1 MQSDLFGTHPT
12 TPPLPLAT
20 RMRPRT
26 LEEFVGQAH
35 LLGEGMPIRRAIEQG
50 ALGSV
55 ILWAPPGCG
64 KTSLAYL
71 IAHYTDAFVEA
82 HSAVTAGV
90 ADIRKAAERA
100 RQRLKT
106 AGQPTLL
113 LLDEIHHF
121 SRTQQDAL
129 LGYLEDGTFTLVGAT
144 TENPFLALSNALLSR
159 ARVLTLK
166 PLSEAEVRLLIE
178 RALHDAERGL
188 GARRL
193 QIAPDAREHLVRC
206 ANGDAR
212 LALNLLETAALQ
224 TPDEGTIALPVIE
237 QLLQKPML
245 RYDQQGDYH
254 YDTISAYIKSVR
266 GSDPDAALHYL
277 ARTLLAGEDP
287 RFIVRRLL
295 ILASEDIGNA
305 NPTALVLAAAGA
317 QAVERVGM
325 PEAQIILGHL
335 TTYLACSPKSNASYV
350 ALKRA
355 LEDARTKPLTPIP
368 MHLRNAPHPGMR
380 EQGYAEGYQYPHD
393 DPAAGWSSSICP
405 TATGACPTTS
415 RPHTAR
421 RRGYWSLFARRVASE
436 RRSPTPPHRTSSRVA
451 GVARRSR
458 GRRAGAPPAPVRSAG
473 RVACDAAGSGSG
485 HLPLTRGAARAATSG
500 QAPDAPAC
508 AASPRAAAAAP

>member
-1 MQSDLFGTHPT
+1 MQSELFGMTEKI
-12 TPPLPLAT
+12 PPLPLAT

-90 ADIRKAAERA
+90 ADIRKVAERA

-106 AGQPTLL
+106 SGQPTLL

-144 TENPFLALSNALLSR
+144 TENPFLILSNALLSR

-188 GARRL
+188 GARHL
-193 QIAPDAREHLVRC
+193 QIAPDALEHLVRC

-212 LALNLLETAALQ
+212 LALNVLETAALQ
-224 TPDEGTIALPVIE
+224 TPDGGVITLPVIE

-277 ARTLLAGEDP
+277 ARMLLAGKT
-287 RFIVRRLL
+287 R
-295 ILASEDIGNA
+295 ASSC
-305 NPTALVLAAAGA
+305 AG
-317 QAVERVGM
+317 
-325 PEAQIILGHL
+325 
-335 TTYLACSPKSNASYV
+335 C
-350 ALKRA
+350 
-355 LEDARTKPLTPIP
+355 
-368 MHLRNAPHPGMR
+368 
-380 EQGYAEGYQYPHD
+380 
-393 DPAAGWSSSICP
+393 
-405 TATGACPTTS
+405 
-415 RPHTAR
+415 
-421 RRGYWSLFARRVASE
+421 
-436 RRSPTPPHRTSSRVA
+436 
-451 GVARRSR
+451 
-458 GRRAGAPPAPVRSAG
+458 
-473 RVACDAAGSGSG
+473 
-485 HLPLTRGAARAATSG
+485 
-500 QAPDAPAC
+500 
-508 AASPRAAAAAP
+508 

>member
-1 MQSDLFGTHPT
+1 MQSDLFGTHQT

-26 LEEFVGQAH
+26 LHEFVGQAH

-106 AGQPTLL
+106 TGQPTLL

-144 TENPFLALSNALLSR
+144 TENPFLILSNALLSR
-159 ARVLTLK
+159 ARVLTLQ
-166 PLSEAEVRLLIE
+166 PLHDAEVRQLIE
-178 RALHDAERGL
+178 RALLDAERGL

-224 TPDEGTIALPVIE
+224 TPDGGVITLPVIE
-237 QLLQKPML
+237 QLL
-245 RYDQQGDYH
+245 
-254 YDTISAYIKSVR
+254 
-266 GSDPDAALHYL
+266 L
-277 ARTLLAGEDP
+277 AHNGT
-287 RFIVRRLL
+287 
-295 ILASEDIGNA
+295 
-305 NPTALVLAAAGA
+305 
-317 QAVERVGM
+317 
-325 PEAQIILGHL
+325 
-335 TTYLACSPKSNASYV
+335 
-350 ALKRA
+350 
-355 LEDARTKPLTPIP
+355 
-368 MHLRNAPHPGMR
+368 
-380 EQGYAEGYQYPHD
+380 
-393 DPAAGWSSSICP
+393 
-405 TATGACPTTS
+405 
-415 RPHTAR
+415 
-421 RRGYWSLFARRVASE
+421 
-436 RRSPTPPHRTSSRVA
+436 
-451 GVARRSR
+451 
-458 GRRAGAPPAPVRSAG
+458 
-473 RVACDAAGSGSG
+473 
-485 HLPLTRGAARAATSG
+485 ARAARSTPAVSKTL
-500 QAPDAPAC
+500 PAC
-508 AASPRAAAAAP
+508 RASALIKSSPRWTRCWRSAAINRAANRRPHPRRHRRRPRRPNRPRRRRPNPPTSRRLPHQRRTQTQHLCGDQGRPHCCRQRSRRRQPPACDDSATTPS